1 MNREKLLAIRHDV
14 QASVINAVSRKVA
27 QQINGMQ
34 LISETMTDTTYRST
48 WMSAD
53 LQKCVVLMLD
63 DITKP
68 NYPAVMVKFGF

>member
-1 MNREKLLAIRHDV
+1 MDKEKLLAIRHSV
-14 QASVINAVSRKVA
+14 QVSVINAVSRKVA

-34 LISETMTDTTYRST
+34 LISETLKDKTYRST

-53 LQKCVVLMLD
+53 LNKCVVLMLN